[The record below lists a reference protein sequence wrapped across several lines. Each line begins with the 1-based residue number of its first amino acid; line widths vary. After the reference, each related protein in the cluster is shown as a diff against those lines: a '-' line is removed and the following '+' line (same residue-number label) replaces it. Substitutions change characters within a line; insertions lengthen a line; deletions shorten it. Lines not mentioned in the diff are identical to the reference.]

1 VEVESRKKKR
11 KRAEVE
17 TSQSMKKTKKKKTK
31 IFRFDGK
38 VYKTY
43 SAMVDAKRE
52 RNRIWLEKSGV
63 QEATQQLK
71 KAKMGQ
77 QSGTFRQQ
85 EHTLSSQDE
94 DATTNC
100 PNKLS
105 MTLRPRQTSKL
116 FRRQKGTNNADE
128 TDTTGS
134 SPKKLSVTTLRPR
147 PKSKF
152 GGF

>member
-1 VEVESRKKKR
+1 MESRKKKR

-17 TSQSMKKTKKKKTK
+17 TSQNMNMKKKKSK

-77 QSGTFRQQ
+77 QSGMFRQQ
-85 EHTLSSQDE
+85 EHTLSKQDE

-100 PNKLS
+100 PIIYDTKATPNI
-105 MTLRPRQTSKL
+105 
-116 FRRQKGTNNADE
+116 E
-128 TDTTGS
+128 T
-134 SPKKLSVTTLRPR
+134 
-147 PKSKF
+147 SKF
-152 GGF
+152 GHQVFDFEQMTTESCAKKQLNVDDGSSDTETVWEDEKIKYI